1 MSEGGYRLALRDI
14 IVVGCSVGGV
24 EALQKVVGGLPAGF
38 PGSLF
43 VVLHIAPETYSV
55 LPNILSRAGKLPA
68 RHAVDGELIRQG
80 RIYVAPPDHHLVLE
94 DGRMRLT
101 RGAKENRHRPA
112 IDPLFRSAAR
122 WYGPRVIGVILT
134 GALDDGTAGLM
145 SIKKHGGLAIV
156 QDPEE
161 AFCPSMP
168 HSAVENVEVDHMAC
182 LSRIPELL
190 EKAVQQPVSM
200 GNGAGENPD
209 LAKEVQYAEL
219 EMAAIEDENR
229 PGTPSQF
236 ACPECGGVL
245 WEIHETDMLR
255 FRCRVGHAYT
265 ASNLD
270 VEQTQAVENALW
282 AALRALE
289 EGASLAKRMAKSA
302 GDRQKPR
309 LAKRFAER
317 AQTKMEQAGLLRKL
331 LVEGQELALED
342 KTG

>member
-1 MSEGGYRLALRDI
+1 MPERDI
-14 IVVGCSVGGV
+14 IVIGSSVGGV

-55 LPNILSRAGKLPA
+55 LPKILSRAGKLPA

-94 DGRMRLT
+94 DGRVRLT
-101 RGAKENRHRPA
+101 RGPKENRHRPA

-122 WYGPRVIGVILT
+122 WYGPRVIGIVLT
-134 GALDDGTAGLM
+134 GALDDGTVGLIT
-145 SIKKHGGLAIV
+145 IKNRGGLAIV

-161 AFCPSMP
+161 AFCSSMP
-168 HSAVENVEVDHMAC
+168 RSAMEHVDVDHVAS
-182 LSRIPELL
+182 LARIPELL
-190 EKAVQQPVSM
+190 EEAVRQPVLT
-200 GNGAGENPD
+200 GNGAGKHSD

-219 EMAAIEDENR
+219 EMAAIEDEDR

-245 WEIHETDMLR
+245 WEMHETDMLR

-265 ASNLD
+265 AKSLD
-270 VEQTQAVENALW
+270 VEQAHAVENALW
-282 AALRALE
+282 AAMRALE
-289 EGASLAKRMAKSA
+289 EGASLAKRMANSA
-302 GDRQKPR
+302 RDRRNPGM
-309 LAKRFAER
+309 AKRFAER
-317 AQTKMEQAGLLRKL
+317 AQEKKEQAGVLRKL
-331 LVEGQELALED
+331 LVEGQEVMLEE
-342 KTG
+342 KTS

>member
-1 MSEGGYRLALRDI
+1 LAERDI

-24 EALQKVVGGLPAGF
+24 EALQKVVGGVSAGF

-68 RHAVDGELIRQG
+68 SHAVDGELIRHG
-80 RIYVAPPDHHLVLE
+80 HVYVAPPDHHLILE

-101 RGAKENRHRPA
+101 RGPKENRHRPA

-122 WYGPRVIGVILT
+122 SCGPRVIGVVLT

-145 SIKKHGGLAIV
+145 CIKNYGGLAIV

-168 HSAVENVEVDHMAC
+168 HSALENVDVDHVAS
-182 LSRIPELL
+182 LNEIPELL
-190 EKAVQQPVSM
+190 EKAVRQPVPM
-200 GNGAGENPD
+200 GNGAGKNSD

-219 EMAAIEDENR
+219 EMAAIEDEHR

-265 ASNLD
+265 AKNLD
-270 VEQTQAVENALW
+270 VEQTQAVENAPW
-282 AALRALE
+282 VALRALE

-302 GDRQKPR
+302 GDRQNPKSAAGKPLCGTR
-309 LAKRFAER
+309 ADEDGAGRRVAE
-317 AQTKMEQAGLLRKL
+317 AAG
-331 LVEGQELALED
+331 
-342 KTG
+342 